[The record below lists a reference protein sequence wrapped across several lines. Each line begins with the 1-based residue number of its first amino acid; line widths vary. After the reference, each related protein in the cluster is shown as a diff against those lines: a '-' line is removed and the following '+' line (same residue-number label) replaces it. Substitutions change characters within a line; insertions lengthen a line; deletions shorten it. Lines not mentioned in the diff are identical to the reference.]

1 MNVALV
7 DKLSYAIAATPIGE
21 LLLVSDDRA
30 LRELRFAGKWTA
42 SDIDPQWQQ
51 GDVVIERAM
60 TQLDEYFSG
69 QRTQFD
75 LPLCPVGTDFQRNVW
90 HALASIAYGESIS
103 YAELARRVGRPNAVR
118 AVGAANGRNPLP
130 IILPCHRVI
139 GSDGS
144 LTGFGGGLPLKQR
157 LLTLE
162 HTQQPFR
169 LR

>member
-1 MNVALV
+1 MVLTNN
-7 DKLSYAIAATPIGE
+7 LSYAIAATPIGE

-30 LRELRFAGKWTA
+30 LRELRFDGKWTA
-42 SDIDPQWQQ
+42 SDIDPHWQQ
-51 GDVVIERAM
+51 GGVVIERAM
-60 TQLDEYFSG
+60 TQLDEYFAG

-75 LPLCPVGTDFQRNVW
+75 LPLCPVGTDFQRDVW
-90 HALASIAYGESIS
+90 HALANIVYGESIS

-157 LLTLE
+157 LLLLE
-162 HTQQPFR
+162 QTHQPFR
-169 LR
+169 LH

>member
-1 MNVALV
+1 MNVVLT
-7 DKLSYAIAATPIGE
+7 DNLSYAIAATPIGE

-42 SDIDPQWQQ
+42 GDIGPHWQQ
-51 GDVVIERAM
+51 GGVVIERAM
-60 TQLDEYFSG
+60 TQLDEYFAG

-75 LPLCPVGTDFQRNVW
+75 LPLCPVGTDFQRDVW
-90 HALASIAYGESIS
+90 HALANIAYGESIS

-157 LLTLE
+157 LLLLE
-162 HTQQPFR
+162 QTHQPFR
-169 LR
+169 LH